1 MTEQIVVIG
10 AGGFGRETLD
20 VIEAS
25 RAAGADI
32 ALSGVVDA
40 GPRAIDLQRLADRNV
55 RFIGD
60 EEALL
65 AEASNDTRFIVAIGQ
80 PSLRRIVT
88 ARLTDAGLRTATVI
102 HPKAVVG
109 WGGSIG
115 VGVVIASGVQ
125 VSTNVTI
132 GDHVHLNPGSIIGHD
147 VDLREYVSV
156 NPGAVVS
163 GNVVVRR
170 ETLLG
175 AASVVLQGLV
185 VGAEATVGA
194 GACVTKDVP
203 AGATVVGIPARRMG
217 GSA

>member
-25 RAAGADI
+25 RAAGANI
-32 ALSGVVDA
+32 VLSGVVDA
-40 GPRAIDLQRLADRNV
+40 SPRAVDLQRLADRNV

-65 AEASNDTRFIVAIGQ
+65 NEASNETRFVVAIGR
-80 PSLRRIVT
+80 PALRRAVT
-88 ARLTDAGLRTATVI
+88 ARLLAAGLQTATVI

-115 VGVVIASGVQ
+115 LGVVVASGVQ
-125 VSTNVTI
+125 ISTNVTI

-147 VDLREYVSV
+147 AELRDYVSV

-170 ETLLG
+170 ETMLG
-175 AASVVLQGLV
+175 AASVVLQGIV

-203 AGATVVGIPARRMG
+203 AGATVVGIPARPMG
-217 GSA
+217 ASS